1 MPHGKKTSTA
11 WVIWLP
17 LRNNLSTD
25 AQRVKSQDFSHKWT
39 SQLTSNLSQ
48 LLNFHTRL
56 TGAHKALFQLLKI
69 KATVDHAGHLP
80 PLLSLSPMLLS
91 LLDCSSIFL
100 LNKSQHVLLTLTN
113 VEVKATATVQLLK
126 SLLTMLLK
134 ARACMRS
141 SNTLTPHTTVL
152 KAHAQYQSSKL
163 QKFKFQASL
172 SLQRT
177 TILNCWTLLLN
188 LVQSPFQLMLALGT
202 LMTAASTMVATKQHP
217 TLTTLSF

>member
-1 MPHGKKTSTA
+1 
-11 WVIWLP
+11 
-17 LRNNLSTD
+17 
-25 AQRVKSQDFSHKWT
+25 
-39 SQLTSNLSQ
+39 
-48 LLNFHTRL
+48 
-56 TGAHKALFQLLKI
+56 
-69 KATVDHAGHLP
+69 
-80 PLLSLSPMLLS
+80 
-91 LLDCSSIFL
+91 
-100 LNKSQHVLLTLTN
+100 